1 MNRRIALLACWTA
14 LVLGAAQTP
23 AYAQGKFV
31 VLLHG
36 RGGGPGDFL
45 IRNQASFQRAG
56 FETIVASSAEAAV
69 SAATGAQQRGRKVF
83 LVGVSLGVPKAATAV
98 ASGVKAA
105 GVVLVSGLY
114 EEAMANLGSPGKLP
128 PTLVVHHVA
137 DECPRTTPD
146 MARRFVQWA
155 GGKAS
160 IRWINTRGEPRGR
173 ACGAR
178 HAHGFFQQ
186 DGPAVSAIISFI
198 RSR

>member
-1 MNRRIALLACWTA
+1 MKRAFVFLGCLAAIIVTSA
-14 LVLGAAQTP
+14 ESQAQ
-23 AYAQGKFV
+23 AQGKFV
-31 VLLHG
+31 VLFHG
-36 RGGGPGDFL
+36 RVGGPRDFL
-45 IRNQASFQRAG
+45 IRNQASFHRAG
-56 FETIVASSAEAAV
+56 LETIVVSSAQAGVGAAK
-69 SAATGAQQRGRKVF
+69 AAQQRGQKVF
-83 LVGVSLGVPKAATAV
+83 LVGMSRGVPKAASTV
-98 ASGVKAA
+98 ASGVRAA

-114 EEAMANLGSPGKLP
+114 EEAMANLGSPARLP

-137 DECPRTTPD
+137 DECPRTTPG

-160 IRWINTRGEPRGR
+160 IRWINTRGKPRGR